1 MKEFARMREE
11 LANKAEREAM
21 RLFRLARQA
30 EKHEA
35 KSTAMIIRKE
45 AHNLLTNYRTYPER
59 LLEWDFEYKFK
70 YAFR

>member
-1 MKEFARMREE
+1 MKEFAKMREE

-30 EKHEA
+30 EKHNAEC
-35 KSTAMIIRKE
+35 TAILIRRE
-45 AHNLLTNYRTYPER
+45 AHDLLTNYKTYPER
-59 LLEWDFEYKFK
+59 LLAWDFEYKFT

>member
-11 LANKAEREAM
+11 LANKAEREAI

-30 EKHEA
+30 EKHNAEY
-35 KSTAMIIRKE
+35 TALLIRRE
-45 AHNLLTNYRTYPER
+45 AHDLLTNYRTYPER
-59 LLEWDFEYKFK
+59 LLAWDFEYKFT

>member
-1 MKEFARMREE
+1 MKKFARMREE

-30 EKHEA
+30 EKHNAEC
-35 KSTAMIIRKE
+35 TAILIRRE
-45 AHNLLTNYRTYPER
+45 AHDLLTNYKTYPER
-59 LLEWDFEYKFK
+59 LLAWDFEYKFK